1 MAANDFELDEF
12 EIDEGDDQ
20 YASKVNR
27 FQAQV
32 RKYRVSIAWWPGF
45 SEGKPD
51 LDAKSPK
58 FGGGKRYYIEG
69 VGSVLYKHGF
79 KEIVGEDPKRAIV
92 TIAVVWPTDEEGTVQ
107 KEALRAGKFQVLPW
121 VLSQQKYRDITT
133 KHREWPMGSHDLLVD
148 CEDSQ
153 YQKMTF
159 SPLRESLLRKFR
171 DSDKEDVQG
180 FYQRILAEVKDAVPT
195 LSESI
200 GQDLSADKLREKM
213 GKASAPGAS
222 PAAGASDDDVDGM
235 LDDLLDS

>member
-1 MAANDFELDEF
+1 MAAEFELDEF
-12 EIDEGDDQ
+12 TIDEGDDK

-27 FQAQV
+27 FTAQE

-45 SEGKPD
+45 SEGTLD

-69 VGSVLYKHGF
+69 VGSVLFKPGF
-79 KEIVGEDPKRAIV
+79 KEIVGEDPKRVIV
-92 TIAVVWPTDEEGTVQ
+92 TVAVIWPTDEEGTVQ
-107 KEALRAGKFQVLPW
+107 KEALKDGKFQVLPW

-133 KHREWPMGSHDLLVD
+133 KHREWPLGAHDVLVD

-171 DSDKEDVQG
+171 DSDKEDVQA
-180 FYQRILAEVKDAVPT
+180 FYKRIIASVQEAVPN
-195 LSESI
+195 LKESM
-200 GQDLSADKLREKM
+200 GQDLSPEKLREKM
-213 GKASAPGAS
+213 GKSTTPTNAPKGS
-222 PAAGASDDDVDGM
+222 SDGEVDGM
-235 LDDLLDS
+235 LDDILDS